1 MSKLV
6 KKLNSNEKNIPLDN
20 NFISKNSMNLN
31 YNQQNSIVNNQ
42 NNLSRI
48 ELINKKKFYLHH
60 FNQKILT
67 KKNIVQ

>member
-48 ELINKKKFYLHH
+48 ELI
-60 FNQKILT
+60 I
-67 KKNIVQ
+67 